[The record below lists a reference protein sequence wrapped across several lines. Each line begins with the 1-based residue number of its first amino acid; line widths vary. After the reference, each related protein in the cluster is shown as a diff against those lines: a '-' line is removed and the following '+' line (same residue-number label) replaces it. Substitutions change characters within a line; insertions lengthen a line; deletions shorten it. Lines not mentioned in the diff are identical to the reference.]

1 MIFCNSESIGIPQY
15 CEQETQDAIKMRL
28 EGNHLAMTAQPR
40 WNGLGTRTVTSTTVT
55 WMQKD
60 LYTNAGNILV
70 KVHTVKASSACTRE
84 AARTDGVRKITKK
97 FKEEIYSS

>member
-1 MIFCNSESIGIPQY
+1 MGFRFNFQRWQLQYNCNL
-15 CEQETQDAIKMRL
+15 DAKGSL
-28 EGNHLAMTAQPR
+28 H
-40 WNGLGTRTVTSTTVT
+40 
-55 WMQKD
+55 D
-60 LYTNAGNILV
+60 AGNILV